1 MKLIDKIGSA
11 LKWPLKRLDKA
22 GEELIRDKTDVAI
35 HQGLVTLDRLAPV
48 LTDVLAGR
56 KVKIHT
62 VTEVWLE
69 ENPEDTK

>member
-1 MKLIDKIGSA
+1 M
-11 LKWPLKRLDKA
+11 KWPKRRISQEIAEEVADKATVGLRAALVELDK
-22 GEELIRDKTDVAI
+22 
-35 HQGLVTLDRLAPV
+35 LAPV

-56 KVKIHT
+56 KVKLHT